1 MSEMLME
8 LIGNS
13 EDTQYG
19 KYLTFKLGKEVY
31 AIEIRHVTEIVGIQM
46 ISVLPESASY
56 MKGII
61 NLRGKIIPVVD
72 MCLRLKKE
80 SSSYTNRTCIIVIDI
95 QDMPVGLIVDHVNEV
110 ISIPD
115 SAIVPAA
122 ELHGANSTRYI
133 KGIGKVG
140 EEIRLLLDCSHL
152 FKSDELLTYKQNL

>member
-1 MSEMLME
+1 MPEMLME

-19 KYLTFKLGKEVY
+19 KYLTFILEKEVY
-31 AIEIRHVTEIVGIQM
+31 AIEIRHVTEIIGIQK
-46 ISVLPESASY
+46 ISALPEVANY

-72 MCLRLKKE
+72 MRLRLKKE
-80 SSSYTNRTCIIVIDI
+80 SSNYTNRTCIIITDI
-95 QDMPVGLIVDHVNEV
+95 QEMSVGLIVDHVNEV
-110 ISIPD
+110 VSIPD
-115 SAIVPAA
+115 SAVVSAA
-122 ELHGANSTRYI
+122 ELHTGNSTHYI

-140 EEIRLLLDCSHL
+140 EEIRLLLDCSRL

>member
-31 AIEIRHVTEIVGIQM
+31 AIEIRNVTEIVGIQK
-46 ISVLPESASY
+46 ISVLPETASY

-80 SSSYTNRTCIIVIDI
+80 SSGYTNRTCIIVIDI
-95 QDMPVGLIVDHVNEV
+95 QDMSVGLIVDHVNEV

-122 ELHGANSTRYI
+122 ELHGASSTRYI

-140 EEIRLLLDCSHL
+140 EEIRLLLDCSRL
-152 FKSDELLTYKQNL
+152 FRSDELLTYKQNL